1 MDDRDYEK
9 LLAQVVRLER
19 RWLDLYCD
27 PASNLIVAADPPGE
41 QVSTDRKRMTLLE
54 SRLRRVAS
62 DLEDIL
68 PDVRR
73 LDAVRQRVLIHVAF
87 NMGVERLRARL
98 RFISAVQF
106 RSWEAAAKEMMI
118 SDWAKQEP
126 RRASVLAEMMRTGR
140 DEPGV

>member
-62 DLEDIL
+62 DLEVIL
-68 PDVRR
+68 PDVGMS
-73 LDAVRQRVLIHVAF
+73 Q
-87 NMGVERLRARL
+87 
-98 RFISAVQF
+98 
-106 RSWEAAAKEMMI
+106 
-118 SDWAKQEP
+118 
-126 RRASVLAEMMRTGR
+126 
-140 DEPGV
+140 